1 MKSPTL
7 TVQYRPYVLTLAR
20 TNSGTWTATLRRI
33 GDEPAASPLVFATTT
48 SKDADLSA
56 RVNLDDATPVLWVGT
71 AAFEMPR
78 KQLVRVKA
86 WIDEQRA
93 PLPVDSGAA
102 EASGA

>member
-20 TNSGTWTATLRRI
+20 ANTGAWTATLRRI
-33 GDEPAASPLVFATTT
+33 GDEPAAAPLVFAT
-48 SKDADLSA
+48 SAGKEELGA
-56 RVNLDDATPVLWVGT
+56 RVRLDSAAPALWVGT

-78 KQLVRVKA
+78 KQLARVKA

-93 PLPVDSGAA
+93 PLSVDGA
-102 EASGA
+102 EAPSS